1 MMGEEVYEH
10 FRNSA
15 VKSRKATE
23 SRMAASVIFF
33 RYQKIY
39 PFPPFFILT
48 ILDRIISIINYFSLR
63 VRFTS
68 CKVLLFRIIGA
79 LKSQRVL

>member
-1 MMGEEVYEH
+1 MCACVGIYNNLKKVICRFVKMMGEEVYEH

-23 SRMAASVIFF
+23 SRMAASLIFF
-33 RYQKIY
+33 RYPKIY

-48 ILDRIISIINYFSLR
+48 ILDRIISIINYFSLN
-63 VRFTS
+63 
-68 CKVLLFRIIGA
+68 
-79 LKSQRVL
+79 